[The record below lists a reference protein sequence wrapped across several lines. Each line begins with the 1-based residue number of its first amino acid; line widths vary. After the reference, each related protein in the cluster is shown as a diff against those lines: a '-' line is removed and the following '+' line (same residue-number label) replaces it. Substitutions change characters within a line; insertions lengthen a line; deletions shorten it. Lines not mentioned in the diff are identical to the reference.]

1 MGYQTD
7 IDLHQAQFKMVTCTV
22 FSAEGVVLFAK
33 SVDSLEFDSQ
43 ECQNIAKYCVMS
55 CNIWPAYRGF
65 QFLDLGESSVWV
77 LKLHL
82 DVGCH
87 YFVSLWKREEEKL
100 PNFIVSCD
108 SLMFLV
114 GLR

>member
-1 MGYQTD
+1 
-7 IDLHQAQFKMVTCTV
+7 MVTCTL
-22 FSAEGVVLFAK
+22 FSAEGIVLFTK

-55 CNIWPAYRGF
+55 FNIWPSDRCF

-77 LKLHL
+77 LKLRL
-82 DVGCH
+82 DEGCS
-87 YFVSLWKREEEKL
+87 YFISLWKREEEKL
-100 PNFIVSCD
+100 PNFIVNRN

-114 GLR
+114 GL